1 MPLIHSPERRLNKT
15 SPCYTTNCWC
25 AGCRDILVQTIV
37 HSMPVSSW
45 THQLFAE
52 LQQKSHMKD
61 QGVHLSCLY
70 FCILDFWAMNI
81 NVHINLFVP
90 RFIWIITDQQYWN
103 SFFTFSNLITQT
115 EILRLSIQILQI
127 QIALLQKWPHS
138 LGCYLVFTLSWPY
151 DMGYVQKILKQ
162 TRFSDMI
169 KQQHCLCIVIVT
181 HAVDLYRQQ
190 VRKLKHKVWGLTW
203 REKTSTDSCLRIQYE
218 SRWRDGVRHVMKV
231 LYTCRYCHGWQIL
244 ILAVWLY
251 I

>member
-1 MPLIHSPERRLNKT
+1 MQAVGTFWYRQLFTPWLYSKSLIWNIKGSIWVV
-15 SPCYTTNCWC
+15 C
-25 AGCRDILVQTIV
+25 IFV
-37 HSMPVSSW
+37 SW
-45 THQLFAE
+45 TFETWISMYTAT
-52 LQQKSHMKD
+52 
-61 QGVHLSCLY
+61 Y
-70 FCILDFWAMNI
+70 I
-81 NVHINLFVP
+81 

-103 SFFTFSNLITQT
+103 SFFSFSNLITQT

-138 LGCYLVFTLSWPY
+138 LGRYLVFTLSWPY

-169 KQQHCLCIVIVT
+169 KEQHCLCTVIVT